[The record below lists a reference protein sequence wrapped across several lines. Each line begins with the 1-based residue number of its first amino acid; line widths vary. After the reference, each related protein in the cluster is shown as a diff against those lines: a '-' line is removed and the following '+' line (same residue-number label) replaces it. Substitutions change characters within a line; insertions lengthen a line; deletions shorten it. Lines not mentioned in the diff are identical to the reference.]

1 MAPREKKERRSVDRS
16 APQGHRPQGGE
27 GTPRRGNRP
36 LLFYTHNNNTR
47 SAWQD
52 PRQISSLPSTTAAFE
67 SVQARNPSVF
77 TAIAFCFFSEAF
89 GAAAA
94 VRSALAEL
102 SP

>member
-1 MAPREKKERRSVDRS
+1 MAPREKKEGRSVDRS

-27 GTPRRGNRP
+27 GTPRRGHRP

-47 SAWQD
+47 PAWQD
-52 PRQISSLPSTTAAFE
+52 PRQISSLPSTTAALA
-67 SVQARNPSVF
+67 SVQARNPSGF
-77 TAIAFCFFSEAF
+77 TAITFCFFSEAF

-102 SP
+102 PL